1 MKNSTLND
9 MKGIDLPLNGIRIVD
24 FSWIIA
30 GPTATRHLAI
40 MGAEVI
46 KVGSSRRPDPS
57 LAGPPF
63 EVYNQSK
70 KYCQLNLSK
79 PESIEIASH
88 LVSTADV
95 VIENFAA
102 GVFERMGYGYDVMK
116 IWKPDI
122 VMISSAGTGHSGPDK
137 DFVAYGSLLQHYT
150 GWNTISGS
158 PTNKDEPI
166 KGGLWAD
173 PWVGME
179 LAMITMAALN
189 HRMAT
194 GDGKHIDYSMAESL
208 TASISPSL
216 LEYQV
221 SGELPKPIGNSA
233 TNEYPHGLYPCYGE
247 DKWIAIRIDGI
258 ENWRELCRIIGANK
272 FIENPDLDLVENRKA
287 ISPTIDEAIS
297 NWTRSRDDYSVM
309 TQLQNLGIEALPSL
323 DISRVYDDPY
333 LRDSGYLVTH
343 VKEDR
348 EVELPSVPWA
358 FELQDSMQLTPAPK
372 LGAANSQIYEQLLG
386 IDPQTINS
394 LIEQNII
401 Y

>member
-1 MKNSTLND
+1 MNS
-9 MKGIDLPLNGIRIVD
+9 PLDGIRIID

-79 PESIEIASH
+79 SESFEIASQ
-88 LVSTADV
+88 LISTADV

-102 GVFERMGYGYDVMK
+102 GVFERMGYGYDVIK
-116 IWKPDI
+116 KWRPDV
-122 VMISSAGTGHSGPDK
+122 VMLSSAGTGHSGPDK

-158 PTNKDEPI
+158 PDTNNEPI

-179 LAMITMAALN
+179 LAMITMAAVN
-189 HRMAT
+189 HRMMT
-194 GDGKHIDYSMAESL
+194 GEGKYIDYSMAESL

-216 LEYQV
+216 LEYQI
-221 SGELPKPIGNSA
+221 SGQLPKPIGNSA
-233 TNEYPHGLYPCYGE
+233 QNEYPHGLYPCLGE
-247 DKWIAIRIDGI
+247 DKWIAIRINGTEEWKKLCQVMG
-258 ENWRELCRIIGANK
+258 ENNLLA
-272 FIENPDLDLVENRKA
+272 NPDLNSVANRKLA
-287 ISPTIDEAIS
+287 RYTIDQAIT
-297 NWTRSRDDYSVM
+297 NWTETQEDFSVM

-333 LRDSGYLVTH
+333 LHDSGYFATH
-343 VKEDR
+343 IKDGVAL
-348 EVELPSVPWA
+348 ELPTVPWDFA
-358 FELQDSMQLTPAPK
+358 IQDCMNLTPAPE
-372 LGAANSQIYEQLLG
+372 LGSGNQQIYEELLG
-386 IDPQTINS
+386 LDLPVIKS
-394 LIEQNII
+394 LMDQEII